1 MSLENNIHVI
11 SNVAIRRFTGT
22 GITLDMNHDTAIIRN
37 SLITSTNSILFVSGG
52 WSAIELLNNTFQHN
66 GNSTYEASGLVSSVN
81 HYASFYA
88 NGNIFKNN
96 DVKTMLKFF
105 ISRDVARSVI
115 NIANND
121 ILNNTCENLVDVEHT
136 RYYSCIPN
144 SLQTIVLANNQ
155 WRNNRMRSTSVTFKQ
170 TTYCF
175 GHKTNIL
182 FLENDFLNNSG
193 MSIVEIISSEKHN
206 SSGISLLHNRF
217 FNNTAENLVDITTNI
232 PLVFIRSNTL
242 EHNEVD
248 KSIFNLATED
258 LDYHSNYTFSRNS
271 LVANG
276 VRRRYPLSY
285 NAFSV
290 AAVISSC
297 RQISVTENFFQNPLF
312 PWEFMLTASFRTYE
326 IDAKYNWWGSK
337 DENEIVN
344 RIFDFRWRNYLARLS
359 FSPFLASANLSDV
372 FVMGDPRVNF
382 RNGSVLGGY
391 ITDYIVLEKGDSPYT
406 VTRDVVIYPNASLTI
421 KKGVQIN
428 VLPDIGFHVY
438 GKLELLGEW
447 DNPIQFD
454 LITKFEGFANFGAY
468 PLRLVN
474 GSKPWEGIVEI
485 FYNNTWGTICDDGYS
500 SSNGVVLCKQLGYQ
514 GYSGSYNN
522 TPSSSSTKP
531 VWWRLRCNSGIHR
544 DITTC
549 PFQGWGV
556 SCYRSQWA
564 VRCNPGYWRGIRFRE
579 TATASKISHVKLER
593 GGGQVYDHIDS
604 YVLHFDVLRQSLS
617 DVEIRNS
624 FRGGIKIALQEPG
637 FVISNVVIQNPTRNR
652 NNDHYYYYYE
662 YHNHGI
668 ATSLTLTC
676 YNCSVYG
683 KYAGLYFV
691 EFGTQNFLDDHETK
705 LIDSLVVP
713 EFILRKEIPMCE
725 QNMTVVI
732 GNDDMKIITMSKLHY
747 SYEDVECFL
756 TLATLSRITLVA
768 TEISSSLDETFNIST
783 SNLNSSNTKE
793 FTISQHDVYSFGP
806 GNLILRYWR
815 KARSRGSRKR
825 FVIFTS
831 RGNVLVS

>member
-1 MSLENNIHVI
+1 MHVI
-11 SNVAIRRFTGT
+11 SNVVIRRFIGT
-22 GITLDMNHDTAIIRN
+22 GVTLDVNHDTTIIKN
-37 SLITSTNSILFVSGG
+37 SRITNTNANSISVSGG
-52 WSAIELLNNTFQHN
+52 RSAIELLNNTFQHN
-66 GNSTYEASGLVSSVN
+66 GNSTYETSGVLESSVSYYVAF
-81 HYASFYA
+81 YAS
-88 NGNIFKNN
+88 GNIFHNN

-105 ISRDVARSVI
+105 ISPDVVRSVI

-121 ILNNTCENLVDVEHT
+121 ILNNTCENLVDMEYT
-136 RYYSCIPN
+136 TYYSCIPN
-144 SLQTIVLANNQ
+144 SLRTIVLANNQ
-155 WRNNRMRSTSVTFKQ
+155 WRNNQMRSTAMIFKQ
-170 TTYCF
+170 NTYCS
-175 GHKTNIL
+175 GHKTNVL
-182 FLENDFLNNSG
+182 LLENDFRNNSG
-193 MSIVEIISSEKHN
+193 RSIVEIISREKHI
-206 SSGISLLHNRF
+206 SSDISLLHNRF
-217 FNNTAENLVDITTNI
+217 FNNIAENLVDITTNI

-248 KSIFNLATED
+248 KSLFNLATEN
-258 LDYHSNYTFSRNS
+258 LNYQHNYTFSRNS

-276 VRRRYPLSY
+276 VRRRYPLPY
-285 NAFSV
+285 NAFSL
-290 AAVISSC
+290 AAVICSS

-312 PWEFMLTASFRTYE
+312 PWEFMLTPFFKPYE

-337 DENEIVN
+337 DVNEIIH
-344 RIFDFRWRNYLARLS
+344 RILDFRWRNYLVRLN

-372 FVMGDPRVNF
+372 YAGDTKVNF
-382 RNGSVLGGY
+382 RNGSVLGGH
-391 ITDYIVLEKGDSPYT
+391 ITDPIVLEKDDSPYT

-421 KKGVQIN
+421 KKGVQIK
-428 VLPDIGFHVY
+428 VLPNIGFHVY

-454 LITKFEGFANFGAY
+454 IKPPNSKFNHGFGVY

-485 FYNNTWGTICDDGYS
+485 FYNNTWGTICYDGYS

-514 GYSGSYNN
+514 GYSGSYSY
-522 TPSSSSTKP
+522 TASSSSTKP
-531 VWWRLRCNSGIHR
+531 VWWRHLRCNSRIHH
-544 DITTC
+544 DISTC

-556 SCYRSQWA
+556 SCYRQWA

-579 TATASKISHVKLER
+579 TAKASKISHVKFER
-593 GGGQVYDHIDS
+593 GGGQVRNDMSS

-624 FRGGIKIALQEPG
+624 FRSGIKIALQEPG
-637 FVISNVVIQNPTRNR
+637 FVVNNVVIQNPTHNW
-652 NNDHYYYYYE
+652 NNDH
-662 YHNHGI
+662 GI
-668 ATSLTLTC
+668 ETSSALTC
-676 YNCSVYG
+676 HNCSVFG
-683 KYAGLYFV
+683 KYRGLYFID
-691 EFGTQNFLDDHETK
+691 FNTQNFLDDREIKH
-705 LIDSLVVP
+705 IDSLVVP
-713 EFILRKEIPMCE
+713 EFMLRKEIPMCE

-732 GNDDMKIITMSKLHY
+732 GNDDMKIITMSKVHY

-815 KARSRGSRKR
+815 KAYSWGSRKR
-825 FVIFTS
+825 FVIFS
-831 RGNVLVS
+831 SGGNVNF